1 MRAALLSAYGAPLEL
16 IERAAPVI
24 ARPDDVVVRIGGAG
38 VCATDLHAI
47 DGLME
52 PAGVTLPRVLGHEN
66 AGWVDELG
74 DLVSTVAVG
83 DAVIVYP
90 PYSCGLC
97 VPCRRG
103 DDMHCDRHR
112 FTGLTTDGGF
122 AERLLVSER
131 QLVRLPNGLEPCDV
145 AAHADAG
152 LTAYHAVRRVS
163 HLCTPGTTAV
173 VVGVGG
179 VGHIAVQLVGVLGS
193 SRIIAVDPDPR
204 CRALAIELG
213 ADHAVGAGHE
223 AVEAIGDLTGGR
235 GADVVLD
242 FVGSDATL
250 GDATAL
256 VGRAGTYSL
265 VGYGG
270 LVQIPSI
277 ELVVAERSLV
287 SNLVG
292 SWTDLYELIE
302 LHAAGRITVRAQTHP
317 LDAINDILEQLRG
330 GDIIG
335 RAILVP

>member
-1 MRAALLSAYGAPLEL
+1 
-16 IERAAPVI
+16 
-24 ARPDDVVVRIGGAG
+24 
-38 VCATDLHAI
+38 
-47 DGLME
+47 
-52 PAGVTLPRVLGHEN
+52 
-66 AGWVDELG
+66 
-74 DLVSTVAVG
+74 
-83 DAVIVYP
+83 
-90 PYSCGLC
+90 
-97 VPCRRG
+97 
-103 DDMHCDRHR
+103 
-112 FTGLTTDGGF
+112 
-122 AERLLVSER
+122 
-131 QLVRLPNGLEPCDV
+131 
-145 AAHADAG
+145 
-152 LTAYHAVRRVS
+152 
-163 HLCTPGTTAV
+163 

-204 CRALAIELG
+204 RRALAIELG